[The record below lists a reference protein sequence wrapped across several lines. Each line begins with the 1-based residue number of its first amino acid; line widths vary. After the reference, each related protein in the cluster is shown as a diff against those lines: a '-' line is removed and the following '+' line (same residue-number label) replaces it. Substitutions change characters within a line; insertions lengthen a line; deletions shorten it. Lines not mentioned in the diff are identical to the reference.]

1 MPNEISRL
9 ARPRL
14 RPARCR
20 GSKSGWGS
28 IGWVKRP
35 RSQRDRN
42 LLRVKSLGTS
52 SRTAGSGWFF
62 ALCMDVQ
69 LAWQSDNFT
78 GSPVPLIESLKSK
91 THLITD
97 VRKRKNLTH
106 LRRVSLFKDSSALGA
121 LPRIKL
127 LWTPLADFVYGL
139 DPSAP

>member
-1 MPNEISRL
+1 MCGNFSRRVRNVHSL

-14 RPARCR
+14 RPARFR
-20 GSKSGWGS
+20 GSKAAWEQRR
-28 IGWVKRP
+28 WVKRP

-52 SRTAGSGWFF
+52 SRTAGSGSSFD
-62 ALCMDVQ
+62 LCMDVQ

-78 GSPVPLIESLKSK
+78 GSSVPLIESLKSK

-106 LRRVSLFKDSSALGA
+106 LRR
-121 LPRIKL
+121 
-127 LWTPLADFVYGL
+127 
-139 DPSAP
+139 